1 MNFKIFAMNLV
12 VPLFVVLVIA
22 IVTGTDRVKKKESI
36 KGELFE
42 YFKKIWQSEENNSEF
57 ADKQPF
63 FQKFFALFV
72 QAYEYEH
79 YKEDSSKT
87 KFYFYKLLVLLV
99 LLSIP
104 FLMLFLINRKDWILS
119 DSEWNDIYLYA
130 VILVPVIFAYLVN
143 KYIKIKQYHET
154 WFRHMRNR
162 HYIEWR
168 MISFI
173 KDYEM
178 MKEGL
183 KPEGKELTEESVR
196 IDFINDM
203 CEYWR
208 SASDIPLNAVKDV
221 NIFED
226 IGNLLSKE

>member
-12 VPLFVVLVIA
+12 VPLFVVIVIA
-22 IVTGTDRVKKKESI
+22 IVSGTFRIKKKDSI
-36 KGELFE
+36 KGELFD
-42 YFKKIWQSEENNSEF
+42 YFKKIWQSDESESES
-57 ADKQPF
+57 ADRESF
-63 FQKFFALFV
+63 FRKFFTLFV

-79 YKEDSSKT
+79 YKEDSSKM

-99 LLSIP
+99 LFSIP
-104 FLMLFLINRKDWILS
+104 FLILFLINRKDWILNN
-119 DSEWNDIYLYA
+119 SEWNDIYLYA
-130 VILVPVIFAYLVN
+130 AILIPLIFAYLVN

-154 WFRHMRNR
+154 WYRHMRNR

-168 MISFI
+168 MIKFI

-183 KPEGKELTEESVR
+183 KPEGKELTSESVKM
-196 IDFINDM
+196 DFINDM

-208 SASDIPLNAVKDV
+208 SASDIPLSAVKDV
-221 NIFED
+221 SIFED
-226 IGNLLSKE
+226 IGNLFSKE